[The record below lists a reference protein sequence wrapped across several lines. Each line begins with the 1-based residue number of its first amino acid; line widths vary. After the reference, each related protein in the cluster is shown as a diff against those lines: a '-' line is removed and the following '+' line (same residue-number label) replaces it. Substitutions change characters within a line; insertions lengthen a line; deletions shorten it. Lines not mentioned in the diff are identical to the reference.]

1 MPENKEHD
9 DNNQCTLVKFRGI
22 PGLVSFSTIL
32 PIHIHTS
39 IEEMAKF
46 TWFWPIIGGFIGIIV
61 GTLGF
66 LLLDVV
72 HVSQFVAAALIY
84 SFAIWFNGF
93 HHLDGLIDFGDGM
106 MVHGTPEKKIAV
118 MRDTNI
124 GVGGISYFLMVA
136 LITFTTIGS
145 APTAMIFYILFIS
158 EIAAKMG
165 IVTCATFSNPF
176 PNGTGRF
183 FIESMNIK
191 LLVASLIVTSAIG
204 FLTFNMIGVLGIIG
218 GLIGGTFIAVLARKN
233 FKWATGDVLG
243 TSNEVARML
252 ALLIMT
258 VVLSSLG

>member
-1 MPENKEHD
+1 
-9 DNNQCTLVKFRGI
+9 
-22 PGLVSFSTIL
+22 
-32 PIHIHTS
+32 
-39 IEEMAKF
+39 
-46 TWFWPIIGGFIGIIV
+46 
-61 GTLGF
+61 
-66 LLLDVV
+66 
-72 HVSQFVAAALIY
+72 
-84 SFAIWFNGF
+84 
-93 HHLDGLIDFGDGM
+93 
-106 MVHGTPEKKIAV
+106 
-118 MRDTNI
+118 
-124 GVGGISYFLMVA
+124 MVA
-136 LITFTTIGS
+136 LITFTAIGS
-145 APTAMIFYILFIS
+145 APAAMIFYILFIS

-218 GLIGGTFIAVLARKN
+218 GLIGGIFIAILARKN
-233 FKWATGDVLG
+233 FKWATGDALG